1 MAITNA
7 QQARQMLQD
16 GNQVIGPLGED
27 DLRSSFV
34 SGAKKI
40 LTPGNIGRAAAFIL
54 SGGATSAAEI
64 AKEIAK
70 QKALNEIM
78 DKTGDVV
85 GPKIETKL
93 MKMEN
98 EARGTGGFQSDFAQD
113 RDFMGGKGTAAEMGS
128 FAKGGRIGYRGGAD
142 MGAVGKEK
150 DISGAIGSGPKD
162 RIREKDARD
171 TDIAGAQKKREIR
184 ELIE

>member
-1 MAITNA
+1 MAITRA
-7 QQARQMLQD
+7 QIARQLYNN
-16 GNQVIGPLGED
+16 GGEILGPLGED
-27 DLRSSFV
+27 DLTNQF
-34 SGAKKI
+34 I
-40 LTPGNIGRAAAFIL
+40 TPGRIGRGLAFVL
-54 SGGATSAAEI
+54 SGGATSVAEV

-128 FAKGGRIGYRGGAD
+128 FAKGGL
-142 MGAVGKEK
+142 
-150 DISGAIGSGPKD
+150 
-162 RIREKDARD
+162 ARML
-171 TDIAGAQKKREIR
+171 GE
-184 ELIE
+184 